1 MRRRGGRGVR
11 RLEMWEEDPGAPRTQ
26 CWMLD
31 LALTSGRCL
40 KVLNYIDQRECERHG
55 LFGLYS
61 ILPFYLHVWNL
72 MFRIIVICQ

>member
-11 RLEMWEEDPGAPRTQ
+11 RLEMWEEDPV
-26 CWMLD
+26 
-31 LALTSGRCL
+31 SGRCL
-40 KVLNYIDQRECERHG
+40 KVLNYLDQRECERHG